1 MYHAPIRWLLY
12 ISVALHFVS
21 LWEDFCRCLEYA
33 NEHFY
38 YMYVGKEHTLFET
51 AYQVPY
57 LHYGKNSIWRLK
69 DIAPDIMNVKWR
81 GNNSPFFLSIF
92 FFLDYL
98 GLYWIIFLMFVV
110 EILLPFFCFKQGWG
124 QGIKGKLWIN
134 SHEKLPDKNLSFKKW
149 FNAFI
154 KQAHKSFWNCIV
166 CSVFYTGHFID
177 PNLN

>member
-1 MYHAPIRWLLY
+1 MRKVLPFGLTSYYFTFYFLFDGPDFFPLILIFPLYHAPIRWLLY

-92 FFLDYL
+92 FFF
-98 GLYWIIFLMFVV
+98 GLFGFILNNFFNVCRWDFTT
-110 EILLPFFCFKQGWG
+110 ILL
-124 QGIKGKLWIN
+124 L
-134 SHEKLPDKNLSFKKW
+134 
-149 FNAFI
+149 
-154 KQAHKSFWNCIV
+154 
-166 CSVFYTGHFID
+166 
-177 PNLN
+177 